1 METMTGEKQTSA
13 AGRRVPTEVE
23 LNRSLM
29 LCACLQ
35 CICFVCASS
44 AHRAAARGDCGAAR
58 LRHCGARAPLRL
70 LRTPT
75 RACAPG
81 TRHRDEREE
90 EGAVGVFPGA

>member
-1 METMTGEKQTSA
+1 METMMDKKQTSA
-13 AGRRVPTEVE
+13 VGRRVPTEVE

-29 LCACLQ
+29 LCCVRMFTMY
-35 CICFVCASS
+35 ICFVCASS

-81 TRHRDEREE
+81 TRHRDER
-90 EGAVGVFPGA
+90 